1 MKVTVNTALN
11 RVFTPEWNGNK
22 ELPPGE
28 QVTVSYKAPTIAMK
42 ERLFERKFD
51 FTKSTSGDGMDAGMS
66 VIVDRKKVINELTTA
81 INGLVVDVDG
91 KDIKIATTAQ
101 LFEAGVELDGL
112 VEELYTFYNDL
123 INQKGVEEKN

>member
-22 ELPPGE
+22 DLSVAD

-51 FTKSTSGDGMDAGMS
+51 FTKAPNGDGMEAGMS

-81 INGLVVDVDG
+81 INGLSAEVDG
-91 KDIKIATTAQ
+91 KDIKISTTAQ
-101 LFEAGVELDGL
+101 LFEAGVEFDGL
-112 VEELYTFYNDL
+112 AEELYTFYNNL
-123 INQKGVEEKN
+123 INQKGVDEKN